1 MRDESRPQTTR
12 NTGPYGDGKVL
23 ILGEPRSG
31 TSWLAKLFDSHP
43 DVLYRHEPD
52 IVHRPD
58 SLPKF
63 MPASEEEAYIDT
75 AREYL
80 NTLAATRTLKSAGP
94 LPVFPKRHRSGLGR
108 VLRTG
113 LILGVRG
120 LEMAARGAQAPSRIP
135 IPDLVSPR
143 FRHQTRIV
151 IKSVSLLGHARLI
164 AKAWPQSKIVIIVR
178 HPCGQVASFLQ
189 GGRAWQVNRYAVYRN
204 CGIGRGSSAWTQN
217 RAILN
222 LVDRGTIGVAM
233 GFLER
238 KNAKRHQRVEQRQ
251 DRRL

>member
-1 MRDESRPQTTR
+1 
-12 NTGPYGDGKVL
+12 
-23 ILGEPRSG
+23 
-31 TSWLAKLFDSHP
+31 
-43 DVLYRHEPD
+43 
-52 IVHRPD
+52 
-58 SLPKF
+58 

-189 GGRAWQVNRYAVYRN
+189 GVELGKLIATPFTEIAGSDEADRLGLKIEQYSTLSIVERLAWRWAFSN
-204 CGIGRGSSAWTQN
+204 
-217 RAILN
+217 
-222 LVDRGTIGVAM
+222 
-233 GFLER
+233 ER
-238 KNAKRHQRVEQRQ
+238 MLTHQRVEQRQ

>member
-1 MRDESRPQTTR
+1 MADQ
-12 NTGPYGDGKVL
+12 NNDQYGDSRVL

-52 IVHRPD
+52 IAHRPD

-63 MPASEEEAYIDT
+63 MSWSEEKAYIDT

-94 LPVFPKRHRSGLGR
+94 LPVFPKHHRSGLGR

-120 LEMAARGAQAPSRIP
+120 IEMAARGTQAPSRFP
-135 IPDLVSPR
+135 VPDLFLR
-143 FRHQTRIV
+143 DAG
-151 IKSVSLLGHARLI
+151 IK
-164 AKAWPQSKIVIIVR
+164 Q
-178 HPCGQVASFLQ
+178 
-189 GGRAWQVNRYAVYRN
+189 
-204 CGIGRGSSAWTQN
+204 GSSSN
-217 RAILN
+217 RSA
-222 LVDRGTIGVAM
+222 
-233 GFLER
+233 
-238 KNAKRHQRVEQRQ
+238 
-251 DRRL
+251 

>member
-1 MRDESRPQTTR
+1 MRDKSRPQSTR
-12 NTGPYGDGKVL
+12 NTDQYGDSRVF

-58 SLPKF
+58 SLPKL
-63 MPASEEEAYIDT
+63 MSPSEEVACIDR

-94 LPVFPKRHRSGLGR
+94 LPVFPKHHRSGLGR

-113 LILGVRG
+113 LILGLRG
-120 LEMAARGAQAPSRIP
+120 IEIAMRGTQAPSRVP

-143 FRHQTRIV
+143 SRHQT
-151 IKSVSLLGHARLI
+151 KL
-164 AKAWPQSKIVIIVR
+164 
-178 HPCGQVASFLQ
+178 
-189 GGRAWQVNRYAVYRN
+189 
-204 CGIGRGSSAWTQN
+204 
-217 RAILN
+217 
-222 LVDRGTIGVAM
+222 
-233 GFLER
+233 
-238 KNAKRHQRVEQRQ
+238 
-251 DRRL
+251 